1 MFCTVYALILP
12 AITWN
17 NNSNLTING
26 REVKSSYVWS
36 DGAGIF
42 DITVDIVG
50 NIDFDGR
57 VPRDAEPYLKID
69 VNNDNDT
76 SDFEAYINDRDVLP
90 YATFKLHLWLD
101 GVNELDISSCTANVS
116 MKVDKQK
123 LAAATPMRASA
134 DEAMSEEAAAMY
146 GGYALSEIDAMLIE
160 ITDGK
165 SDLAAIEMSAD
176 NSVLTFSQNAASTF
190 AVVGDTTNPSYTL
203 QHYINMPQVVVD
215 DRLPQGWNTN
225 GYRSPITNRVYTYN
239 NFNYSRYNSTT
250 PLLGFINPH
259 SAEVNAFDVIHTYS
273 STGLTNGSQNP
284 SLLVPRLKYVGGAS
298 QMTKGAIY
306 EFETAPILTKAFLDL
321 TLNYRTSPQI
331 GYMSLIY
338 NNFGDFNVNYTLSEV
353 WVYQPPENG
362 TAKSPDQLVESD
374 FVKYDVPVKK
384 LDNESFTRHDPEQIR
399 FTNNPSNPYIS
410 AIDSNGKPIKNTDF
424 SAYKYTYT
432 ILIQEGTV
440 IRLVHENTQGEHTRN
455 ANFFD
460 YDIGDGF
467 IYSAANRTDANR
479 RPTSSQTNTRT
490 WYMYTN
496 KSGINSNDNYSDR
509 GINNTLAHYAFG
521 NTNSGSGWYDEYFN
535 GYKMNGANTSGFMLT
550 TFGFAKSMTPAT
562 DTSLPEVIWNDKIV
576 APDLFSLNGAIGK
589 TVYATANPDEASPY
603 QIRFNRSGGTYTL
616 SSVVKSDGT
625 TVAQNLN
632 QLQIVYNY
640 QASWMSSPKTIF
652 SNDFWPLDNSPSHGT
667 DGHDMK
673 FGDTNTQANGISS
686 KRKFFGYAT
695 GNLPTMDI
703 AENTTGIKPQYDH
716 NSYFGMSYYIEFQ
729 IVPGY
734 CSPLNYW
741 FFGDDDMYVFL
752 RQVDDNGNTV
762 EGTEPIL
769 VSDIGGVHSAVGQY
783 VNLWNYIEPVPY
795 GGQSKKYRLT
805 VFYTERGASG
815 STCFMRFTVPMAVR
829 DLDPPD
835 RSEALVV
842 EKELLDKDGKVID
855 SGNKWLY
862 VDGANSGAWQGSS
875 PATESESE
883 AFGSYNYNV
892 SFDGTNYKFDIFY
905 DGKLTAANS
914 TDYNGKGTNFRIW
927 FYSKQSTYNTGVQK
941 LYNSFID
948 VYFDENTN
956 RFETVCKENT
966 SADTNAGILV
976 TNTNYTFKGERLSSG
991 TKVTVTIPK
1000 ALIPNVKG
1008 DDIEATIVVSNKPN
1022 ATNYAL
1028 YSGANS
1034 TPYVSWNSS
1043 GAFKLPTEADPVVTA
1058 EMQAERNKEFV
1069 FLLRM
1074 MGDNYTSYQD
1084 MYYYEKFNRSVTP
1097 DHKNAGP
1104 AEVLESGTL
1113 GGRLANGYFVF
1124 TLKADEYIV
1133 IHNLPPET
1141 TYSVA
1146 EVGENGVSGIS
1157 VDTVMM
1163 QNDEIVVF
1171 ERDSN
1176 GNIIPSTI
1184 QPLKNIKTGL
1194 ESYVTSYQEGLHYHD
1209 GNGQAVDLISDTKN
1223 YSRIAGQWPP
1233 IKLMDHNYVRFSNGP
1248 ALKTEISPGD
1258 DVNLK
1263 VGDEIVYELD
1273 WSLDMD
1279 NEEGKVEIID
1289 KLDPSVDFAG
1299 IIFSSKAAFTGL
1311 NDAEIDIANTPWES
1325 TVGADGVIYRDVS
1338 SDGKRTRVIR
1348 YDAVERAI
1356 ICEIIGIGSAEDFDS
1371 IFIKVRVNENAETG
1385 EVDEITNQ
1393 AVIKVGN
1400 NTITTNTVRN
1410 PVWKPVKT
1418 EETPGENKTV
1428 LPKDRITYR
1437 ISWKNYKL
1445 NAAEVTVWDY
1455 LDAYVSF
1462 NITDSTVY
1470 IMNVDNDGNPILDA
1484 GGNKTYAVVAAASP
1498 HYDQANSIAWWELG
1512 AVPAG
1517 AEGYVEL
1524 TVTVN
1529 DDAITRD
1536 DIINKGAVQVGNDEK
1551 VDTNE
1556 VRNPLYRQLLP
1567 STGGSGTLIFTIC
1580 GLAVMLASLIAGCI
1594 LQYKRREEGI
1604 NIR

>member
-17 NNSNLTING
+17 NNSNFTING

-123 LAAATPMRASA
+123 LAAATPMRAA
-134 DEAMSEEAAAMY
+134 NGELLDEAAASVY
-146 GGYALSEIDAMLIE
+146 GEYALSEIDAMLIE

-165 SDLAAIEMSAD
+165 SDLAAIEMNAD
-176 NSVLTFSQNAASTF
+176 NSVLTFSQNAAQTF

-203 QHYINMPQVVVD
+203 QHYINMSQIVVED
-215 DRLPQGWNTN
+215 ILPQGWNIN
-225 GYRSPITNRVYTYN
+225 GYYSTVTGRTYKYDLFKYGRLN
-239 NFNYSRYNSTT
+239 NTT

-259 SAEVNAFDVIHTYS
+259 SAEVNAFDVVHTYK
-273 STGLTNGSQNP
+273 STNLTNNTQNP
-284 SLLVPRLKYVGGAS
+284 ALLVPKLELINGTN
-298 QMTKGAIY
+298 MTKGAVY
-306 EFETAPILTKAFLDL
+306 GFKTDVVLTKSFLDM

-331 GYMSLIY
+331 GYMSMIY
-338 NNFGDFNVNYTLSEV
+338 NNFGDFNENYTLSQV
-353 WVYQPPENG
+353 WVYQPSENG
-362 TAKSPDQLVESD
+362 AAKSPDQLVESD
-374 FVKYDVPVKK
+374 FVKYDVPEKK

-399 FTNNPSNPYIS
+399 FTNNPGNPNIS
-410 AIDSNGKPIKNTDF
+410 KIVNGVPQKNTDLT
-424 SAYKYTYT
+424 AYKYTYT

-440 IRLVHENTQGEHTRN
+440 IRLVHDNTEGEHTRN
-455 ANFFD
+455 VNFFD
-460 YDIGDGF
+460 YDVGDGF
-467 IYSAANRTDANR
+467 IYSSESKTNPK
-479 RPTSSQTNTRT
+479 PTSSQTDGV

-496 KSGINSNDNYSDR
+496 KSGINSASNYGDNGSSS
-509 GINNTLAHYAFG
+509 LAHLAFG
-521 NTNSGSGWYDEYFN
+521 NVGIGMGWEAAKVGGLLIN
-535 GYKMNGANTSGFMLT
+535 GGNASCFRETM
-550 TFGFAKSMTPAT
+550 FGLAKSMKQAT
-562 DTSLPEVIWNDKIV
+562 DTSLPEIIWNDNVV
-576 APDLFSLNGAIGK
+576 APDIFSLNEATGK
-589 TVYATANPDEASPY
+589 TVYATASSTEKSPY

-616 SSVVKSDGT
+616 SSVLKSDGT
-625 TVAQNLN
+625 TVLANLN
-632 QLQIVYNY
+632 QLSIVYNNK
-640 QASWMSSPKTIF
+640 ASWMPMTKTIL
-652 SNDFWPLDNSPSHGT
+652 SNEFWPLDNSPSHGT
-667 DGHDMK
+667 DGHDFK
-673 FGDTNTQANGISS
+673 FGDESSKSPNVSLNRKYFGIKSGNMPTADIANG
-686 KRKFFGYAT
+686 KAGR
-695 GNLPTMDI
+695 
-703 AENTTGIKPQYDH
+703 TTAYDH
-716 NSYFGMSYYIEFQ
+716 NGYFGMSYYIEFQ
-729 IVPGY
+729 VVPGY

-741 FFGDDDMYVFL
+741 FYGDDDMYVFL

-815 STCFMRFTVPMAVR
+815 STCFMRFTVPMAMR

-862 VDGANSGAWQGSS
+862 VDGTNSGAWQGSS
-875 PATESESE
+875 PATESEAE

-914 TDYNGKGTNFRIW
+914 ADYNGKGTNFRIW
-927 FYSKQSTYNTGVQK
+927 FYSKQNTHNAKFQK

-1000 ALIPNVKG
+1000 ALIPNVIG

-1022 ATNYAL
+1022 KTNYAL
-1028 YSGANS
+1028 YSGTNTA
-1034 TPYVSWNSS
+1034 PYNVWDSS